1 MNLVH
6 YNPNNQVGR
15 SVNRGYDF
23 FDSVFDDFLAPLM
36 MARPASSLGRNL
48 QVKVDI
54 YEKENIVCL
63 DAELPGVEK
72 EDISVDIKGRLLTL
86 KAEAKSDDEIKE
98 DNLYRRERRYGIF
111 ERSFNLP
118 FEVTSDNIKAHFKN
132 GVLKL
137 EIAKPEEQAAKQI
150 LIN

>member
-1 MNLVH
+1 
-6 YNPNNQVGR
+6 
-15 SVNRGYDF
+15 
-23 FDSVFDDFLAPLM
+23 